1 MKEALR
7 FAAEAPNVRPNW
19 GVRMTGVPRAVGSVL
34 VACMIFT
41 TVVAS
46 TGCAR
51 QDAPVGN
58 PAAPDV
64 SQQFLGPYPMGV
76 AVGVG
81 QARFTLESVEVS
93 DLEWPYQDA
102 SSAAPKG
109 SKWVYVTFSFEGT
122 GTNPA
127 PAAGYFDSHFQ
138 LIADGNSVPIDIRSS
153 GGDMEAP
160 PRTLPRWSMSF
171 QAPED
176 ARSLVLQVTPM
187 LAGAH
192 TVAFRLW

>member
-1 MKEALR
+1 MTRMVRVQDLLTSRSVRRGAVIVGCYLCLYLLLD
-7 FAAEAPNVRPNW
+7 FA
-19 GVRMTGVPRAVGSVL
+19 SL
-34 VACMIFT
+34 VFRT
-41 TVVAS
+41 DPVVSIWYAADAAS
-46 TGCAR
+46 
-51 QDAPVGN
+51 
-58 PAAPDV
+58 
-64 SQQFLGPYPMGV
+64 L
-76 AVGVG
+76 
-81 QARFTLESVEVS
+81 
-93 DLEWPYQDA
+93 
-102 SSAAPKG
+102 
-109 SKWVYVTFSFEGT
+109 YVTFSFEGP

-138 LIADGNSVPIDIRSS
+138 LIADGNSVPIDIQSS

-160 PRTLPRWSMSF
+160 PRTLPCWSMSF